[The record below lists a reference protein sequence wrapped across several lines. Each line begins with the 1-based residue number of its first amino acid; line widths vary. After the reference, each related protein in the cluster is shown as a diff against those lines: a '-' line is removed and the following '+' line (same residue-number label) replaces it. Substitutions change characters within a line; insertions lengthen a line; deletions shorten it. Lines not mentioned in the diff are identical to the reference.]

1 VRKLCYT
8 LLFILLSCSGSERPV
23 GETKVAISNDL
34 DSLIRLADQAIDN
47 LNNRKEQTKEAQLK
61 LNKRLLDIARLKDR
75 YKDSIG
81 DLRSLKL
88 INRDSIIYDYR
99 IETHEVV
106 DSVEITVYIPDSIC
120 PVCTRKKERS
130 IFNIFKK
137 NKNKNYEKSNL

>member
-1 VRKLCYT
+1 MRKICYT
-8 LLFILLSCSGSERPV
+8 LLFILLSCSGLERPV
-23 GETKVAISNDL
+23 EETKVVINNDL
-34 DSLIRLADQAIDN
+34 DSLIRLADEAIDN

-99 IETHEVV
+99 IETHEIV
-106 DSVEITVYIPDSIC
+106 DSIEITVHIPDSIC

-130 IFNIFKK
+130 LFNIFKK
-137 NKNKNYEKSNL
+137 NKK

>member
-1 VRKLCYT
+1 MRKICYT
-8 LLFILLSCSGSERPV
+8 LLFILLSCSGLERPV
-23 GETKVAISNDL
+23 EETKVVVNNDL
-34 DSLIRLADQAIDN
+34 DSLIRLADEAIDN

-61 LNKRLLDIARLKDR
+61 LNKRLLDIARLKDH

-88 INRDSIIYDYR
+88 INRDSVIYDYR
-99 IETHEVV
+99 IETHEIV
-106 DSVEITVYIPDSIC
+106 DSVEITVHIPDSIC

-137 NKNKNYEKSNL
+137 TKK

>member
-1 VRKLCYT
+1 MRKICYT
-8 LLFILLSCSGSERPV
+8 LLFILLSCSGLERPV
-23 GETKVAISNDL
+23 EETKVVINNDL
-34 DSLIRLADQAIDN
+34 DSLIRLADEAIDN

-88 INRDSIIYDYR
+88 INRDSVIYDYR
-99 IETHEVV
+99 VETHEIV
-106 DSVEITVYIPDSIC
+106 DSVEITVHIPDSIC

-130 IFNIFKK
+130 LFNIFKK
-137 NKNKNYEKSNL
+137 SKK

>member
-1 VRKLCYT
+1 MRKLCYT
-8 LLFILLSCSGSERPV
+8 LLFILLSCSGLEKPV
-23 GETKVAISNDL
+23 EEPRVVISNDL

-61 LNKRLLDIARLKDR
+61 LNKRLLDIAHLKDR

-106 DSVEITVYIPDSIC
+106 DSVEITVHIPDSIC

-130 IFNIFKK
+130 LFNIFKK
-137 NKNKNYEKSNL
+137 KEK

>member
-1 VRKLCYT
+1 MRKICYT
-8 LLFILLSCSGSERPV
+8 LLFILFSCSGLERPLE
-23 GETKVAISNDL
+23 ETSVMINNDL
-34 DSLIRLADQAIDN
+34 DSLIKLADKAIDN

-88 INRDSIIYDYR
+88 INRDSVIYDYR
-99 IETHEVV
+99 IETHEIV

-120 PVCTRKKERS
+120 PVCTRKKEKS
-130 IFNIFKK
+130 IFNIFKNK
-137 NKNKNYEKSNL
+137 KNKNYEKSNL

>member
-1 VRKLCYT
+1 MKKICYT
-8 LLFILLSCSGSERPV
+8 LLLILLSCSGSDAPV
-23 GETKVAISNDL
+23 EETRVVISNDL

-61 LNKRLLDIARLKDR
+61 LNKRLLDIARLKDH
-75 YKDSIG
+75 YKDSIS

-88 INRDSIIYDYR
+88 INRDSVIYDYR
-99 IETHEVV
+99 VETYDIV
-106 DSVEITVYIPDSIC
+106 DSVEITVHIPDSIC

-137 NKNKNYEKSNL
+137 NNK